1 MTWTVM
7 AVVAALLIGHAVPQV
22 SRWRDFSWFERWL
35 EFVCQ
40 QETVKSGQRG
50 YAGLLLGIALPALAL
65 GLSVFL
71 LSRIS
76 GLFAFLIALAALL
89 YTWGPRDLDLDVNAV
104 LDATGQEAKE
114 QAAKALYEEGQ
125 AVSLDGPAAV
135 AAVFE
140 NALTRWF
147 AVLFWFLLLGPGGAL
162 AYRLLYL
169 LVHHK
174 HDMALP
180 EPLRETAGK
189 ALNLAHCPPAHLMT
203 LAMALAANFD
213 KVVQVWREWYANGGL
228 RADYGFLAAAANAS
242 VASELA
248 DEEADAVDGPS
259 SGPAL
264 LELRDAL
271 SLAWRRLL
279 LWLALLAIFVLAGLV
294 N

>member
-7 AVVAALLIGHAVPQV
+7 AVVAALLIGHVLPQV
-22 SRWRDFSWFERWL
+22 SRWRDFTWFERWL
-35 EFVCQ
+35 EIVRRIALG
-40 QETVKSGQRG
+40 SSPWHS
-50 YAGLLLGIALPALAL
+50 YAGVFLCAGLPALVIAL
-65 GLSVFL
+65 LAGWLDG
-71 LSRIS
+71 I
-76 GLFAFLIALAALL
+76 FAFLVALAAML

-104 LDATGQEAKE
+104 IDAEGLEAKE
-114 QAAKALYEEGQ
+114 RAAAVLYEEGQ
-125 AVSLDGPAAV
+125 LVSLEGPVAV

-174 HDMALP
+174 HDMVLP
-180 EPLRETAGK
+180 EELRDAAAKT
-189 ALNLAHCPPAHLMT
+189 LNAAHCLPAHLMT

-213 KVVQVWREWYANGGL
+213 KVVQVWRDWYAEGGL
-228 RADYGFLAAAANAS
+228 SLDYAFLSAAANAS

-248 DEEADAVDGPS
+248 DEAADAEDGPS
-259 SGPAL
+259 SAPAL
-264 LELRDAL
+264 LELRDAM
-271 SLAWRRLL
+271 SLAWRMLL
-279 LWLALLAIFVLAGLV
+279 LWLAVLAVFVLAGLV

>member
-40 QETVKSGQRG
+40 QEAVKAARQG
-50 YAGLLLGIALPALAL
+50 YLGLLLGIALPALVL

-76 GLFAFLIALAALL
+76 GLFAFLIALATLL

-104 LDATGQEAKE
+104 LDAADQDAKE

-125 AVSLDGPAAV
+125 AVSLDGPVAV

-147 AVLFWFLLLGPGGAL
+147 AVLFWFLLLGPAGAL

-174 HDMALP
+174 HEMALP
-180 EPLRETAGK
+180 EVMREAAGK
-189 ALNLAHCPPAHLMT
+189 TLNVAHCPPAHLM
-203 LAMALAANFD
+203 AFSMALAANFD
-213 KVVQVWREWYANGGL
+213 KVVQVWRAWYADGGL

-264 LELRDAL
+264 LELRDAV
-271 SLAWRRLL
+271 SLAWRMLL
-279 LWLALLAIFVLAGLV
+279 LWLALLAVFVLAGLV